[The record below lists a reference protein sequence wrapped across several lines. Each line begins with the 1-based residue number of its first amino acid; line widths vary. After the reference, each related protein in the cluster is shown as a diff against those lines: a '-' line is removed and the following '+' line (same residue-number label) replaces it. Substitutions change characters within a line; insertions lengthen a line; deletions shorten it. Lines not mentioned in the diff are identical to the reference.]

1 MMHLQCVKIG
11 VDYQE
16 NYYTTSFVYKNGAK
30 LNIELNRYAVDSIAF
45 YSSFNQGPLL

>member
-16 NYYTTSFVYKNGAK
+16 NYYTTSFVYKNGVK
-30 LNIELNRYAVDSIAF
+30 LIISRHFIHNH
-45 YSSFNQGPLL
+45 PLMSAREGDRPS

>member
-16 NYYTTSFVYKNGAK
+16 NYYITSFVYKNVVK
-30 LNIELNRYAVDSIAF
+30 LII
-45 YSSFNQGPLL
+45 